1 MINEWNSFKSYIR
14 KTTWS
19 ILLITAAAFLCHG
32 SLLFSDR
39 FGIDTEF
46 MMSGVHN
53 FNSLG
58 RQGLVWLGKLLGLE
72 WFNLYYAQA
81 LVILFLILAPISF
94 GYLFWKAGGQGFG
107 ALPLFL
113 LGLSFVISPFW
124 TAQIYFLNQSPQIL
138 FSCVLIPVTILLAEK
153 ARTDFH
159 RKWYYAAFSVAIM
172 QPVFSCYQVLIMI
185 YVTAVAAVFL
195 LSVFKAKRSV
205 REQFLWILYHALV
218 FLCGFVIYLII
229 SNLFFLDGTD
239 YLQSQIWWNLMET
252 SEAARQCFYTLRGLC
267 GNNPPYT
274 TGLYPYFALLL
285 LILTLYQLLAKK
297 QKWTGSTFL
306 FILVELFII
315 AVPSV
320 FILIYG
326 GLIPDRMQLL
336 LPFSQ
341 GCILY
346 LTAFMLPDKDSLGE
360 SVLNLWSCRV
370 FALFLTVLLWKDFS
384 AQLSYCNRLYY
395 TDEWRYQYDKKL
407 ADDIYSKLLTLK
419 NTGDY
424 SSSLFLK
431 TVFLGRPELPYNDT
445 CMKGHVM
452 GVSEFSFD
460 AWEETMY
467 RPRIVYFMNQLGY
480 PMEQYFSEDE
490 EALFFESFQD
500 DFGEFVDAMPC
511 YPSDNYMQVLSD
523 EESGRNYI
531 IIKLSEDWWGWE

>member
-1 MINEWNSFKSYIR
+1 MINEWNSIKSYIR
-14 KTTWS
+14 RTSWA
-19 ILLITAAAFLCHG
+19 ILLIAASVFLCHG
-32 SLLFSDR
+32 SLLFSER

-46 MMSGVHN
+46 IMSGVHN

-58 RQGLVWLGKLLGLE
+58 RQGLVWLGQLLGLE

-94 GYLFWKAGGQGFG
+94 GYLFWNASGKDVCV
-107 ALPLFL
+107 LPLFL

-124 TAQIYFLNQSPQIL
+124 TAQIYFLNQSPQVL
-138 FSCVLIPVTILLAEK
+138 FSCILIPIIISLAEK
-153 ARTDFH
+153 ARSAFH
-159 RKWYYAAFSVAIM
+159 RKWYYIVFAVAFM

-185 YVTAVAAVFL
+185 YVTAIAAIFL
-195 LSVFKAKRSV
+195 LSAFKSKHTV
-205 REQFLWILYHALV
+205 REQLLWILYHASV
-218 FLCGFVIYLII
+218 FLCGFLIYLII

-252 SEAARQCFYTLRGLC
+252 SEAARLCLDTLRGLC

-285 LILTLYQLLAKK
+285 LILTFYQLYTGKR
-297 QKWTGSTFL
+297 KWTGSAFL

-346 LTAFMLPDKDSLGE
+346 MITFMLPEKKNLTE
-360 SVLNLWSCRV
+360 ASVKLWIRRGA
-370 FALFLTVLLWKDFS
+370 ALFLVVLLWKDFS

-407 ADDIYSKLLTLK
+407 AGDIYSKLLALQNSGK
-419 NTGDY
+419 Y

-445 CMKGHVM
+445 CMRGHVM
-452 GVSEFSFD
+452 GVSEFAFD
-460 AWEETMY
+460 AWEKTMY
-467 RPRIVYFMNQLGY
+467 RPRIVYFMSQLGY
-480 PMEQYFSEDE
+480 PMEQYFSEDD
-490 EALFFESFQD
+490 EALFFESFQN
-500 DFGEFVDAMPC
+500 DFGALVDAMPC
-511 YPSDNYMQVLSD
+511 YPSDNYIQVLSN
-523 EESGRNYI
+523 EESGQEYL
-531 IIKLSEDWWGWE
+531 IIKLSEDWWGWD